1 MIETQETQ
9 YPGDIFKNID
19 LSEDDEDAI
28 GEEQVRQTSKRKR
41 LRSTLR
47 NMALGLKFDNFGFN
61 LGNKSSSTTIDNLD
75 LPIVCKNKYFA
86 IDSIDCGKSL
96 EVTHGFK
103 VAICDFKGKDN
114 QLWYWDGKCI
124 RNKCYEIMTDSFDN
138 STIDFVLELHKIDF
152 EGTGWGMV
160 YLSYKH
166 QGENQLWKLVQDE
179 IVCNYKNLR

>member
-1 MIETQETQ
+1 MNETHYQDPDE
-9 YPGDIFKNID
+9 IFKDID
-19 LSEDDEDAI
+19 LSEDEGAPKYI
-28 GEEQVRQTSKRKR
+28 GEEQSKLKSKRKR
-41 LRSTLR
+41 FRSTLR
-47 NMALGLKFDNFGFN
+47 NMASGLKFDNFGFN
-61 LGNKSSSTTIDNLD
+61 LGNNASNTADNLD

-124 RNKCYEIMTDSFDN
+124 RNKFYEIMTDSFDN

-166 QGENQLWKLVQDE
+166 QGKNQLWKLVQDE
-179 IVCNYKNLR
+179 IVCNYKDLR